1 MFKDLRK
8 MHGKRPM
15 DRRPISAPTQTG
27 HVSSAGYE
35 FSLPSS
41 RWRLCRNKSI
51 NWDLM
56 SPYITSELLY
66 ACRRVLANYAVT
78 KSSSH
83 AASNWSR
90 LNHYFRWAC
99 KNSGRVSIIEA
110 TSFANYRAS
119 LEKSHLWYVA
129 VIAGLFRSWS
139 NLGYDGLGDGLLPMI
154 DNWTL
159 PGNIKGEAVQ
169 LQDPLKGALTDIEF
183 EAYYSS
189 ITDSFKNSEISLED
203 YALVMLFGF
212 SGRRPIQLCEL
223 KGKDLV
229 VARASDGLTEYVL
242 NVPRAKVRGSGFRS
256 EFKPFALNVDNGAVI
271 EALLETNSERLA
283 DLGALDAMNS
293 RELPLFPNW
302 ADVKAYIDMTLKV
315 RNSLP
320 ADFMHLSSQA
330 ISSRLKRIS
339 ELAPAISERT
349 GEPLHI
355 FPTRLRRT
363 VGTRAARD
371 GYGALMIAEI
381 LDHTDTQNV
390 QVYVENIP
398 EHVDAINEAV
408 ALQLAPI
415 AQAFSGRL
423 VDSEEFARRGNDPS
437 SRVRTSEG
445 KTAGTCGHFGFCGA
459 LAPIACYT
467 CSSFQPWLD
476 GPHREVLE
484 RLASENERISK
495 ITGQS
500 PVSTVTN
507 RTILAVTRVVQLCD
521 ERNAVAG
528 RSK

>member
-1 MFKDLRK
+1 MI
-8 MHGKRPM
+8 
-15 DRRPISAPTQTG
+15 IS
-27 HVSSAGYE
+27 H
-35 FSLPSS
+35 
-41 RWRLCRNKSI
+41 
-51 NWDLM
+51 
-56 SPYITSELLY
+56 Y
-66 ACRRVLANYAVT
+66 ATT
-78 KSSSH
+78 KSPGHAYSSWARLRH
-83 AASNWSR
+83 FLAWESGGSR
-90 LNHYFRWAC
+90 RL
-99 KNSGRVSIIEA
+99 STIEPQA
-110 TSFANYRAS
+110 LANYRAS
-119 LEKSHLWYVA
+119 LKKRDAWYVG
-129 VIAGLFRSWS
+129 VIAGLIRSW
-139 NLGYDGLGDGLLPMI
+139 NRLGYGGLGEGLLPTI
-154 DNWTL
+154 NGWIL

-169 LQDPLKGALTDIEF
+169 LQDSTKGSLTDLEF
-183 EAYYSS
+183 ESFYSAV
-189 ITDSFKNSEISLED
+189 TAAFQTKVISLED
-203 YALVMLFGF
+203 FAIVMLTGF
-212 SGRRPIQLCEL
+212 SGRRPVQICDL
-223 KGKDLV
+223 KGKDFV

-242 NVPRAKVRGSGFRS
+242 NVPRAKVRGSIFRS
-256 EFKPFALNVDNGAVI
+256 EFKPFALNSDNGAVI
-271 EALLETNSERLA
+271 EALLNASAARLA
-283 DLGALDAMNS
+283 GLGALDIVDAGD
-293 RELPLFPNW
+293 LPLFPNW
-302 ADVKAYIDMTLKV
+302 IDVERYVAMSPV
-315 RNSLP
+315 ERSVLP
-320 ADFMHLSSQA
+320 ADFTHLTPNA
-330 ISSRLKRIS
+330 IASRIKKVS

-423 VDSEEFARRGNDPS
+423 VDCEELARRGNDPS

-476 GPHREVLE
+476 GPHRDVLE
-484 RLASENERISK
+484 RLISENERISQ

-507 RTILAVTRVVQLCD
+507 RTILAVTRVIQLCD

-528 RSK
+528 RPE